1 MERRLVKFLS
11 LMLMGLLL
19 LLSGCST
26 PLSGRYGAKGL
37 TKEAFTHYVEE
48 VFRLQNSMTSELMA
62 LQESDGVNNHDE
74 ALLKAEQSMQEAC
87 APLNEY
93 VSRESDGS
101 NTGIFLG
108 QQIEKT
114 ATDCEQAAQR
124 VKQQLNKQ

>member
-26 PLSGRYGAKGL
+26 PLLGRYGAKGL

-62 LQESDGVNNHDE
+62 LQESDDVNNRE
-74 ALLKAEQSMQEAC
+74 ALLKAELAMQEAC

-93 VSRESDGS
+93 VSRESDGG
-101 NTGIFLG
+101 NAGISLG

-114 ATDCEQAAQR
+114 AADCEQAAQQ
-124 VKQQLNKQ
+124 VKQQLNK

>member
-26 PLSGRYGAKGL
+26 PLLGRYGAKGL
-37 TKEAFTHYVEE
+37 TQEAFTHYVEE

-62 LQESDGVNNHDE
+62 LQESDDVNNRE
-74 ALLKAEQSMQEAC
+74 ALLKAEQAMQEAC

-93 VSRESDGS
+93 VSRESDGG
-101 NTGIFLG
+101 NAGISLG

-114 ATDCEQAAQR
+114 AADCEQAAQQ
-124 VKQQLNKQ
+124 VKQQLNK